1 MEVKILASKNFIIN
15 NTRYLKGEEVKV
27 DNIKQVHKLN
37 ELGYIEPLQY
47 EELVKLERYFKDKE
61 EQKWTEKI

>member
-1 MEVKILASKNFIIN
+1 MEIKLLANKNFIFN
-15 NTRYLKGEEVKV
+15 NTPYIKGEEVKV
-27 DNIKQVHKLN
+27 DNIEQVRKLN

-47 EELVKLERYFKDKE
+47 EELVKLERYYKNKE